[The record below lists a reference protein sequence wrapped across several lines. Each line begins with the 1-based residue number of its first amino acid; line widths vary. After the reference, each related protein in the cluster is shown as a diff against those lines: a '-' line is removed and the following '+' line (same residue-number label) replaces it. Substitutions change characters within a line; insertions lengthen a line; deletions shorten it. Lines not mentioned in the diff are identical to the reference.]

1 MPTEKQTGAVLT
13 RTSRTLHCCLDVRG
27 SLKTMSR
34 RQLTGLF
41 RHADGTKCTA
51 DEAKD
56 HLLEALAQGKEVL
69 RKKGTDLFSSRL
81 LIQANPFDGSSQRSE
96 AKINLSPFFSS

>member
-1 MPTEKQTGAVLT
+1 M
-13 RTSRTLHCCLDVRG
+13 HCCLDVRG
-27 SLKTMSR
+27 SLKTMSK

-56 HLLEALAQGKEVL
+56 HLLEALAQARRCCRSVRPAKVSTL
-69 RKKGTDLFSSRL
+69 PAAAAQDTTTRQRL
-81 LIQANPFDGSSQRSE
+81 
-96 AKINLSPFFSS
+96 